1 MNPKVVN
8 VREQNTIG
16 QNGQIIKAVV
26 LTYMV
31 GTQGPFTLI
40 TNQADLQ
47 SGAAATAMQN
57 FANTLALLPGIT
69 G

>member
-1 MNPKVVN
+1 MTPKVVN
-8 VREQNTIG
+8 VREQNSLG
-16 QNGQIIKAVV
+16 ANGQVVRVVV

-40 TNQADLQ
+40 TNQNDLQ